1 MFHFWMVFVPPSTGD
16 VPNVPNVSNITCSKL
31 CTGRIL
37 PILRH
42 EEVKGGRQRG
52 ETRGE
57 REGRKKEC
65 KGLKRAQKFTGGAA
79 GAYTNACAMPRRILP
94 ILRHEEV
101 KAGRQRGETRG
112 EREGRKKECKGL
124 KRTQK
129 FTGRRTGHIQMHV
142 RCDAK
147 DSGASRRVACSGSQ
161 HPWR

>member
-1 MFHFWMVFVPPSTGD
+1 MVFVPPSTGDVPNVSFFSGFCTSVDRRCSKCFIFGWFLYLRRLQMFQMFHFWMVFVPPSTGD

-31 CTGRIL
+31 CTG
-37 PILRH
+37 
-42 EEVKGGRQRG
+42 
-52 ETRGE
+52 
-57 REGRKKEC
+57 
-65 KGLKRAQKFTGGAA
+65 
-79 GAYTNACAMPRRILP
+79 RILP